1 MHFRLLLISQ
11 GCKVNVVRVNKQL
24 LDSTCSTGHT
34 SELPASSNL
43 GSSRM
48 LSFMHLWWKSMKKL
62 FQWQRMQKDCRS
74 DCMASH
80 VSWWE
85 QPRRRGHCGV
95 GARVGLQNNSTESL
109 GVSQTLSSVPH
120 QNFSGF
126 FFFVDS

>member
-85 QPRRRGHCGV
+85 QPRRRGHCGW
-95 GARVGLQNNSTESL
+95 ALELASKTIR
-109 GVSQTLSSVPH
+109 LSHWGSPKH
-120 QNFSGF
+120 CPQCLIKTFQGF
-126 FFFVDS
+126 FSL